1 MTDQFLQASMDDMIA
16 CQTCELNVR
25 TWLRY
30 QGIEPNLKFTKVCRD
45 RVFLDRNHEFE
56 EEIIR
61 LCLHDYKMD
70 MCYCGSHGK
79 TALIG
84 YRESVGRCA
93 AQIVVHAD
101 CIEIDFDYWRPWDV
115 VGLIGHGWEVL
126 TNKISKSKTNP
137 FKIQEE
143 LKKRGV
149 YGS

>member
-1 MTDQFLQASMDDMIA
+1 MTEQHLQASMDDMIA

-25 TWLRY
+25 TWLKY
-30 QGIEPNLKFTKVCRD
+30 QGVDPNMKFIKVCQD
-45 RVFLDRNHEFE
+45 RVFMDRNHGFE
-56 EEIIR
+56 SEVFR
-61 LCLHDYKMD
+61 MAKDLKKLDP
-70 MCYCGSHGK
+70 CYCGNHGK
-79 TALIG
+79 TAMLG
-84 YRESVGRCA
+84 YRESIGRCS
-93 AQIVVHAD
+93 AQIVVHTD

-126 TNKISKSKTNP
+126 TNQIFKSKTDP